1 MYLFWYSEFVM
12 SFFILNTCYQILSIY
27 VYSSKKLKKNFMHLF
42 AIFPRK
48 YFIWNAVICFT
59 NDSFVFIFPK
69 ISSIFQCLSSYLFL
83 FQNQIYIFLTDKQNI
98 ICITLFAFFLPPSF
112 RKKTQNCISCI
123 QELWCIYGK
132 VFFTSFISLPLSA
145 DPYEI

>member
-1 MYLFWYSEFVM
+1 M
-12 SFFILNTCYQILSIY
+12 SFFILNTCYQTLSIY
-27 VYSSKKLKKNFMHLF
+27 VYLSKKLKKKICMHLF

-48 YFIWNAVICFT
+48 YFIWNAVICFA
-59 NDSFVFIFPK
+59 NDSLFSFSQK

-112 RKKTQNCISCI
+112 RKKKTQNCISCI

-132 VFFTSFISLPLSA
+132 VFFTSFVSLPLSA